1 MEKIFKNPALIV
13 GAVAVITVFFALQLP
28 RVELDNNNI
37 RFLPEK
43 NQAKIISNYI
53 DDTFGGQVIILVG
66 LERPYKSIFDREFLQ
81 RIKEFS
87 QAVEKVAFVKSI
99 NSIMSTQYITGD
111 SESIIVSDL
120 VPDDFS
126 GTQEEITELK
136 RRIGSWD
143 LFRGSLV
150 SDDLAAT
157 QVLITFDVFTE
168 DFSRPEVVRSLNEI
182 KRLAG
187 VIFTSE
193 ETVYFAGQPIL
204 NATIN
209 ESIIMDNVVLI
220 PLVILVVLCVL
231 YFSFR
236 RFIFIILPLMTVLI
250 AVVWTIGITT
260 MFGVKL
266 SVITTIL
273 PVILVAI
280 GHAYGV
286 HIITHYVRDIRKEIQ
301 NVDEHKIIIFELMK
315 KMIKPVSLAAVT
327 TITGFLSFCFTPIVP
342 MQEFGMCASL
352 GVLTVF
358 IVVMFFIPSMLLL
371 RGPRLLRLQQKG
383 NNYSREVNKSDN
395 FSNLIANVFLGI
407 AEKKKLVLFGAAL
420 LVIISVI
427 GLLNVVVDN
436 SVVDFF
442 RHETE
447 ISRSDRFIREHFG
460 GSRDINMVFKANS
473 TEELLHPDVLGA
485 VDGLSQYL
493 TKNVPDVGKVT
504 GFTDIIKRINQ
515 VFNIDQSPEG
525 LRPAASYDDSLSG
538 SFGFGFSDSNSGA
551 SGFSDFGFGFDF
563 GFDSDSNENY
573 SAASSSAS
581 QNYFDSPAL
590 DTGLSVYSAADII
603 SLLDSA
609 AGIDP
614 MMSGSELVREL
625 KRLTNFDG
633 MSYYEIPS
641 SPARYGKQTSEEL
654 QRLIANYLVLLAG
667 DEDSGYSNDPLEPT
681 AIRMLI
687 QIRTTGTADTKG
699 IIAIIEDYIKA
710 NFPDNVEV
718 LIGGS
723 SLQEMAIT
731 DLIFSSQIIS
741 IFISVMMILLI
752 VGIFNKSLIAGIVGA
767 VPLVLAVMCNF
778 AIMGL
783 FGVKLNLGTALIA
796 SLTVSIGID
805 DAIHFLEFFKR
816 EFRNGENG
824 ALRRTFL
831 ACGRAICVTAM
842 SVGAG
847 FAVLGFSQFKIIL
860 ELGLLIGFSMVSTTL
875 VTLTV
880 MPAMLMV
887 IRPKFI
893 YGEKKK

>member
-1 MEKIFKNPALIV
+1 MEKIFKSPALIA
-13 GAVAVITVFFALQLP
+13 GIVAVITVFFALQLVN
-28 RVELDNNNI
+28 VELDNNNI

-66 LERPYKSIFDREFLQ
+66 LERPYKSIFDKDFLQ
-81 RIKEFS
+81 RIRQFS
-87 QAVEKVAFVKSI
+87 LAVEKVAFVKSI

-126 GTQEEITELK
+126 GTQDEITELK

-182 KRLAG
+182 KKLAG
-187 VIFTSE
+187 DIFTNE
-193 ETVYFAGQPIL
+193 EIVYFAGQPIL

-209 ESIIMDNVVLI
+209 ESIIKDNLLLI
-220 PLVILVVLCVL
+220 PLVILVVLSVL

-236 RFIFIILPLMTVLI
+236 RFIFIILPLMTVAI
-250 AVVWTIGITT
+250 AVIWTIGITT
-260 MFGVKL
+260 MFGIKL

-273 PVILVAI
+273 PVILVAV

-301 NVDEHKIIIFELMK
+301 NIDEHKVIVFELMR

-352 GVLTVF
+352 GVLTVY
-358 IVVMFFIPSMLLL
+358 IVVIFFIPAMLLL
-371 RGPRLLRLQQKG
+371 RGPRVLHLQQAG
-383 NNYSREVNKSDN
+383 DNYNNVVNKSDN
-395 FSNLIANVFLGI
+395 FSNVIADIFLGI
-407 AEKKKLVLFGAAL
+407 AEKKKLVLFIAAL
-420 LVIISVI
+420 LVIVSLI
-427 GLLNVVVDN
+427 GLSNVVVDN

-460 GSRDINMVFKANS
+460 GSRDINIVFNAKT
-473 TEELLHPDVLGA
+473 TEEMLHPAALTA
-485 VDGLSQYL
+485 IDGLSDYL
-493 TKNVPDVGKVT
+493 TNNVPDVGKVT
-504 GFTDIIKRINQ
+504 GFTDIVKRINQ
-515 VFNIDQSPEG
+515 VFNIDQSPLG
-525 LRPAASYDDSLSG
+525 LQPSASYNDAAVFDSG
-538 SFGFGFSDSNSGA
+538 SFGFGFDGAVSN
-551 SGFSDFGFGFDF
+551 DFGFGF
-563 GFDSDSNENY
+563 FDDTPAQSGYYE
-573 SAASSSAS
+573 APV
-581 QNYFDSPAL
+581 QNLNNLFE
-590 DTGLSVYSAADII
+590 YSAADII
-603 SLLDSA
+603 GLLEKA
-609 AGIDP
+609 AGINP
-614 MMSGSELVREL
+614 VMSGSELVRGL
-625 KRLTNFDG
+625 KRLSNYDG

-641 SPARYGKQTSEEL
+641 DPARYGKMTDDEL

-681 AIRMLI
+681 ALRMLV
-687 QIRTTGTADTKG
+687 QIRTTGTAGTK
-699 IIAIIEDYIKA
+699 AIIKIIEEYIET
-710 NFPDNVEV
+710 NFPKNINT

-723 SLQEMAIT
+723 SLQEMAVT

-752 VGIFNKSLIAGIVGA
+752 VGFFHKSLIAGIIGA
-767 VPLVLAVMCNF
+767 VPLALAVMCNF

-783 FGVKLNLGTALIA
+783 LGVKLNLGTALIA

-805 DAIHFLEFFKR
+805 DAIHFLAFFKH
-816 EFRNGENG
+816 EFKTGEEG

-831 ACGRAICVTAM
+831 ACGRAICVTAL

-847 FAVLGFSQFKIIL
+847 FAVLAFSQFKIIM

-875 VTLTV
+875 VTLTI
-880 MPAMLMV
+880 MPALLMV
-887 IRPKFI
+887 IKPKFI
-893 YGEKKK
+893 YGEKKKA

>member
-1 MEKIFKNPALIV
+1 MEKIFSKPALIA

-28 RVELDNNNI
+28 KVELDNNNI

-53 DDTFGGQVIILVG
+53 DDAFGGQVIILVG

-87 QAVEKVAFVKSI
+87 LAVEKVAFVKSI

-111 SESIIVSDL
+111 AESIIVSDL

-126 GTQEEITELK
+126 GTQDEIAELK

-143 LFRGSLV
+143 LFRGSIV

-168 DFSRPEVVRSLNEI
+168 DFSRPEVVQSLNKI

-187 VIFTSE
+187 EIFTKE
-193 ETVYFAGQPIL
+193 EIVYFAGQPIL

-209 ESIIMDNVVLI
+209 ESIIMDNLVLI
-220 PLVILVVLCVL
+220 PLVILVVLFVL

-236 RFIFIILPLMTVLI
+236 RFIFIILPLLTVAI
-250 AVVWTIGITT
+250 AVIWTIGLTT

-273 PVILVAI
+273 PVILVAV

-286 HIITHYVRDIRKEIQ
+286 HIITHYVRDIRKDIQ
-301 NVDEHKIIIFELMK
+301 NVDEHKIIVFELMK
-315 KMIKPVSLAAVT
+315 KMIKPVSLAAIT

-352 GVLTVF
+352 GVLTVY
-358 IVVMFFIPSMLLL
+358 IVVMFFIPAMLLL
-371 RGPRLLRLQQKG
+371 RGPRILKLQQAG
-383 NNYSREVNKSDN
+383 DNYNHVVNKSDN
-395 FSNLIANVFLGI
+395 FSNLIANIFLGI
-407 AEKKKLVLFGAAL
+407 AEKKKLVLFIAAV
-420 LVIISVI
+420 LVIISII

-442 RHETE
+442 RKETE
-447 ISRSDRFIREHFG
+447 ISRSDSFIRKHFG
-460 GSRDINMVFKANS
+460 GSRDINIAFRAGT
-473 TEELLHPDVLGA
+473 TEEILHPVVLSA
-485 VDGLSQYL
+485 VDNLSQYL
-493 TKNVPDVGKVT
+493 TKNVPNVGKVT

-515 VFNIDQSPEG
+515 VFNIDQNPEG
-525 LRPAASYDDSLSG
+525 LQPVVSYNDPSGAFGFSSDGFGFQDSNSDSFGFG
-538 SFGFGFSDSNSGA
+538 SFGFN
-551 SGFSDFGFGFDF
+551 
-563 GFDSDSNENY
+563 N
-573 SAASSSAS
+573 
-581 QNYFDSPAL
+581 
-590 DTGLSVYSAADII
+590 
-603 SLLDSA
+603 DSA
-609 AGIDP
+609 AQNNFYDAPAQSYDLSMYSASDIIGLLEKAAGINP
-614 MMSGSELVREL
+614 VMSGSELVREL

-641 SPARYGKQTSEEL
+641 DPARYGKETDEEL

-667 DEDSGYSNDPLEPT
+667 DEDSGFSDDPLEPT
-681 AIRMLI
+681 AVRILV
-687 QIRTTGTADTKG
+687 QIRTTGTADTKE
-699 IIAIIEDYIKA
+699 IIKIIENFIEA
-710 NFPDNVEV
+710 NFPKNITV

-731 DLIFSSQIIS
+731 DLIFNSQIIS
-741 IFISVMMILLI
+741 IFISVMMVLLI
-752 VGIFNKSLIAGIVGA
+752 VGFFHKSLIAGIVGA

-783 FGVKLNLGTALIA
+783 LGVKLNLGTALIA

-805 DAIHFLEFFKR
+805 DAIHFLEFFKK
-816 EFRNGENG
+816 EFKLGEEG

-831 ACGRAICVTAM
+831 ACGRAICVTAI

-847 FAVLGFSQFKIIL
+847 FAVLAFSQFKIIM

-875 VTLTV
+875 VTLTI
-880 MPAMLMV
+880 MPALLMV